1 MASFRKNQGQ
11 GRHTDAAHPNEVNVL
26 LGLDRIG
33 QGEST

>member
-1 MASFRKNQGQ
+1 MASFRENQSQ
-11 GRHTDAAHPNEVNVL
+11 GRHADSAHPNEVNVL